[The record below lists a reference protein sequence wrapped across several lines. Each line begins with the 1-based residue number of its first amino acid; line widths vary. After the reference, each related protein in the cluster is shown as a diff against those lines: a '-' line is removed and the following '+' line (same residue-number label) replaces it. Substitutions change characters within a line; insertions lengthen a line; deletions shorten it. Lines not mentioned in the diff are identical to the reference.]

1 VCVEARRREG
11 GGRAGEVRTTKTRT
25 KCASE
30 RAKVQDSRSR
40 QVGEVREEG
49 GKGKGES

>member
-1 VCVEARRREG
+1 MCVEARRRRG
-11 GGRAGEVRTTKTRT
+11 WRVGEVRTTKTRT
-25 KCASE
+25 KRASK

-49 GKGKGES
+49 GKEKGES